1 MIVTGKVSI
10 HSVIIDQRH
19 QLYMVLISSLI
30 AVGIYEVLGK
40 RWVSIQITPL
50 TALGV
55 ALGVFLSLRNNVVYE
70 RYWEARTLWGR
81 LVNVSRTFLRQLAV
95 FLRPRK
101 DTGGDKAERETFI
114 HEMAYRQ
121 IAFAQAFCAHLR
133 GDVDGGEGLEKWIA
147 CPSCLAK
154 IRKGGNIPA
163 ALVHQMG
170 ERLHD
175 AWQRGMVSDFHLAR
189 LDESMTEF
197 TDILGGCERIRNTPL
212 PPAYT
217 YLSHKIV
224 LFYCCL
230 VPFGLVADIRFLTPA
245 LALAIAFAFLTLDR
259 ISDLIES
266 PFSRGPN
273 DLPLDALTRIIEIDT
288 LKRLDEDAPP
298 PLEAVDGVL
307 L

>member
-10 HSVIIDQRH
+10 RSVLLDQRH
-19 QLYMVLISSLI
+19 QLSIVLISSLL
-30 AVGIYEVLGK
+30 AVGIYEVLGE

-81 LVNVSRTFLRQLAV
+81 LVNVARTFPRQLAV
-95 FLRPRK
+95 FLRP
-101 DTGGDKAERETFI
+101 GEDKGEREAFLR
-114 HEMAYRQ
+114 EMAYRQ
-121 IAFAQAFCAHLR
+121 IAFAQTLCAHLR
-133 GDVDGGEGLEKWIA
+133 GDADPGIGLEKWIP
-147 CPSCLAK
+147 CPACLAQ
-154 IRKGGNIPA
+154 IRKGRNIPA
-163 ALVHQMG
+163 ALLHQMG

-175 AWQRGMVSDFHLAR
+175 AWRRGMVTDFHLPQ
-189 LDESMTEF
+189 LDESITEF

-230 VPFGLVADIRFLTPA
+230 VPFGLVADIRFLTPP
-245 LALAIAFAFLTLDR
+245 LTLAIAFAFLTLDR
-259 ISDLIES
+259 ISDLIEN

-273 DLPLDALTRIIEIDT
+273 DLPLDALTRTIEIDT
-288 LKRLDEDAPP
+288 LERLNAENVPL
-298 PLEAVDGVL
+298 PLEPVKGIL